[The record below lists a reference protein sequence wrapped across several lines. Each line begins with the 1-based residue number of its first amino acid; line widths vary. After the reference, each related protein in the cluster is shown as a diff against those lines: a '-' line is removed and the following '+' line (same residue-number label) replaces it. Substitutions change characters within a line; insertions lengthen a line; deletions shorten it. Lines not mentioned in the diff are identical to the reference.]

1 LGSAVGAAAAAAAAE
16 GCRGDAFDAVL
27 GGAGSGSVLA
37 DTTGVIDLPWEDK
50 DEALPSEVAE
60 LFVYEDC
67 EFLG

>member
-1 LGSAVGAAAAAAAAE
+1 M
-16 GCRGDAFDAVL
+16 L